1 MLGTN
6 ALELT
11 LGVKIL
17 HLYQII
23 RTLPKSQC
31 ESCAARFECDCG
43 SQTKPL
49 EADGCCSKGTL
60 RCKGQTIGVGGKAH
74 LTTVPVSVVQ
84 SDTTRAVHH
93 TMPLTFLAEFSDW
106 AHTTCPLPSFAP
118 HEKRT
123 TCFLFILV

>member
-1 MLGTN
+1 MLGTY

-23 RTLPKSQC
+23 RTLLKSQSQC
-31 ESCAARFECDCG
+31 ESCAARFGCDCG

-60 RCKGQTIGVGGKAH
+60 RCKGQTIGVGSKAH
-74 LTTVPVSVVQ
+74 LTTVPVSGSEQHHDLDLSGRIFRLGTYHV
-84 SDTTRAVHH
+84 SSAIIFTT
-93 TMPLTFLAEFSDW
+93 
-106 AHTTCPLPSFAP
+106 
-118 HEKRT
+118 
-123 TCFLFILV
+123 